1 MGSNSTYIDVSLKSY
16 DTGYQSEITI
26 GSDFI
31 INGAGTYDMKMVNFG
46 LEFSLAS
53 DVSIGSPLYGSD
65 TIKFGM
71 EIEYDGA
78 GEVEFK
84 YLNTRA
90 KAIYMKQSTGSAEFA
105 VVRGELGIKSDDV
118 SGVGTE
124 QTGVD
129 NKIKNQTIT

>member
-16 DTGYQSEITI
+16 DSGYQAAITV
-26 GSDFI
+26 GQSFV
-31 INGAGTYDMKMVNFG
+31 INGAGTYDMKMVNLG

-53 DVSIGSPLYGSD
+53 NVSIGSPLYGSD

-90 KAIYMKQSTGSAEFA
+90 KAVYMKQSTGSAEFA

-124 QTGVD
+124 QTGMD
-129 NKIKNQTIT
+129 NTIVQQTIT